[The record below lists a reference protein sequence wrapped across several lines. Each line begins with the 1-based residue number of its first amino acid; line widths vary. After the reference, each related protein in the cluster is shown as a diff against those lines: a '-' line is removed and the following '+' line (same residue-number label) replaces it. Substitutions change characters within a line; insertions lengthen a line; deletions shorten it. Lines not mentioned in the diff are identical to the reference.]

1 MKLRRILAF
10 LMILVMLSGIV
21 YTNVLAEDSEI
32 YVNVT
37 VCNKGVIE
45 KAADGS
51 IMANRTVLVED
62 LNNNGIYTVGEA
74 LAAAHKTYS
83 KENGYDDSQG
93 YVTKLWEVE
102 TSGTLFFVND
112 KGLPNGVGTDTV
124 ENGDSIVAS
133 IIEDTVSYSDYY
145 SYFDKTDKTVK
156 KGDELTLKL
165 KGFYGMSY
173 PPDSVVAESLSDISV
188 GLWEDGVFTEIDNG
202 LTDENGE
209 ITLSFDE
216 TGTYYITAQGTVERS
231 ISDFYLSNISEDDE
245 VTAFGITDYVTG
257 EKKIACTEQ
266 DYGDGPY
273 PAGEVLYV
281 EYDLWNENKE
291 EYFALK
297 SNQLL
302 RDCPIIAPVCT
313 VNVEEAEEIQI
324 IHNIAE
330 KYSQGNLSDDA
341 NMQWFIADLAAYKYL
356 YPETENILSDE
367 KIQLCLNKIIDDA
380 ETTYSV
386 GNLAKDIIAL
396 RALGYDARKLHTK
409 DGKEVD
415 AVARLTKFID
425 DRDASITGDYSEY
438 ALSYVI
444 IALGQGEN
452 YATEEQMSFLLDLVI
467 QKKAAWHDTTW
478 GTDAAA
484 PMVMAL
490 APYYNENDDIKIAV
504 DQAIDLIK
512 AKQET
517 DGSMSNAASTG
528 LVIAGLSAMGID
540 AESVLKEGNDIIDGL
555 MLFATEGKDG
565 FIPADSTFS
574 TEQGFRGLLA
584 WQMLQND
591 KGKQVFDFKENP
603 LSAAKATTVK
613 DDGDIENGGDYIG
626 DTINIDIN
634 IMVHDGD
641 ECKNSYTY
649 KEDKKKYT
657 TLVGD
662 SIILPEESTVY
673 DALVKLLR
681 DNAIEFNEKDD
692 GYISSINSLEE
703 FDHGSKS
710 GWMFTI
716 NGEISSK
723 GCKSIKLKS
732 GDKIVWFYT
741 DDYRDEKDTPK
752 RGSSSGGKE
761 SAGVKPCEITGEN
774 AEEKTDKDE
783 LKEVASYSDVKT
795 EDWFY
800 ESVKYVTE
808 EGLMNGTGE
817 GFEPEEMM
825 TREMLVTVI
834 YRMSGEPE
842 TSTNIPKFEDVE
854 DETWYSDAI
863 KWATENGIVCGVNDI
878 EFGVGQNI
886 TREQMAVM
894 FMRYAN
900 TTGYDTTASAEL
912 SAFTDYSQI
921 SQWAVDSFEWAVAD
935 GLIYGTDEQTLAPA
949 DLATRAEV
957 ATIITRFCEKIRG

>member
-10 LMILVMLSGIV
+10 LMILVMLSGIAC
-21 YTNVLAEDSEI
+21 TNVLAEDSEV

-37 VCNKGVIE
+37 VSNKGVIE

-62 LNNNGIYTVGEA
+62 LNNDEIYTVGEA
-74 LAAAHKTYS
+74 LAAAHKTYN
-83 KENGYDDSQG
+83 KENGYYDSQG

-102 TSGTLFFVND
+102 TSGTLFFVNN

-133 IIEDTVSYSDYY
+133 IIEDTVSYSDYF
-145 SYFDKTDKTVK
+145 SYFDKTEEEACKS
-156 KGDELTLKL
+156 DEITLAL

-173 PPDSVVAESLSDISV
+173 PPDSVEPESLSDISV
-188 GLWEDGVFTEIDNG
+188 GLWEDGVFKEIDNAK
-202 LTDENGE
+202 TDENGE
-209 ITLSFDE
+209 VTLSFDE
-216 TGTYYITAQGTVERS
+216 IGTYYITAQGTVERS
-231 ISDFYLSNISEDDE
+231 VSDFYLSDISEDDE
-245 VTAFGITDYVTG
+245 VTAFGTTDYVTG
-257 EKKIACTEQ
+257 EKKIAYTEQ

-273 PAGEVLYV
+273 PAGKVLYV
-281 EYDLWNENKE
+281 EYDVWNENKE

-302 RDCPIIAPVCT
+302 RECPLIAPVCT
-313 VNVEEAEEIQI
+313 VNVEETEKIQI

-330 KYSQGNLSDDA
+330 KYSQGNLYDDA

-367 KIQLCLNKIIDDA
+367 KIHLCLNKIIDDA
-380 ETTYSV
+380 ETTSSV

-396 RALGYDARKLHTK
+396 RALGYDARKLYTK
-409 DGKEVD
+409 DGEKLD
-415 AVARLTKFID
+415 AVAKLTKFID

-438 ALSYVI
+438 SLSYVI
-444 IALGQGEN
+444 IALGQGDN

-484 PMVMAL
+484 PMIMAL
-490 APYYNENDDIKIAV
+490 APYYNENDDIKTAV

-540 AESVLKEGNDIIDGL
+540 AETVLKEGNNIIDGL
-555 MLFATEGKDG
+555 MIFATEGRDG
-565 FIPADSTFS
+565 FMPADSTFS
-574 TEQGFRGLLA
+574 TEQGFRGLLG
-584 WQMLQND
+584 WQLLKND
-591 KGKQVFDFKENP
+591 KGIDVYNFKGNP
-603 LSAAKATTVK
+603 LNEAKATVPK
-613 DDGDIENGGDYIG
+613 DDDEIEDGGDYVG
-626 DTINIDIN
+626 DTINVN
-634 IMVHDGD
+634 IKVMVHDGD
-641 ECKNSYTY
+641 ECKNSFTY
-649 KEDKKKYT
+649 REDKKKYT
-657 TLVGD
+657 TLIED
-662 SIILPEESTVY
+662 EIFLHENSSVY
-673 DALVKLLR
+673 DALIKLLN
-681 DNAIEFNEKDD
+681 DNSIEFEEKSD
-692 GYISSINSLEE
+692 GYISSIDSFDE
-703 FDHGSKS
+703 FGHGSKS
-710 GWMFTI
+710 GWMFRI
-716 NGEISSK
+716 NGELSTKGSK
-723 GCKSIKLKS
+723 SVKLKS
-732 GDKIVWFYT
+732 GDKVVWFYT
-741 DDYRDEKDTPK
+741 DNYRDEDDVPK
-752 RGSSSGGKE
+752 RGGSSGGKGGI
-761 SAGVKPCEITGEN
+761 GVKENEITEDKSEN
-774 AEEKTDKDE
+774 DVKISKDVITY
-783 LKEVASYSDVKT
+783 KDVKT

-808 EGLMNGTGE
+808 EGLMNGTDE

-834 YRMSGEPE
+834 YRMSGEPDVLN
-842 TSTNIPKFEDVE
+842 TDTKFKDVE
-854 DETWYSDAI
+854 DETWYSNAI
-863 KWATENGIVCGVNDI
+863 KWAAENGIVSGISNTLFGI
-878 EFGVGQNI
+878 EQNI
-886 TREQMAVM
+886 TKEQMAVM

-900 TTGYDTTASAEL
+900 AMGYDTTAFAEL
-912 SAFTDYSQI
+912 SGFTDYSQI
-921 SQWAVDSFEWAVAD
+921 SQWAVGSFKWATAV

-949 DLATRAEV
+949 DFATRAEV